1 MKRRKTGLEKIAGWR
16 SVSRPQIP
24 KPRPRKDGD
33 AAVPVEPSPRPLPL
47 LGGAEAPLD

>member
-1 MKRRKTGLEKIAGWR
+1 MKRRKTGLEFIAGLRFAW
-16 SVSRPQIP
+16 PQKP
-24 KPRPRKDGD
+24 KPRPRGDGD